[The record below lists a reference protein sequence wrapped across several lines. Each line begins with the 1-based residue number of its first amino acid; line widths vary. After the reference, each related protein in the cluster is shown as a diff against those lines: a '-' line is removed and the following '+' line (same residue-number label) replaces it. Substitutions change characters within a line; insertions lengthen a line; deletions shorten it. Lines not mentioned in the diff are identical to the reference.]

1 MAVAA
6 IALSSAVFAQ
16 TDDAI
21 RSAHL
26 SSAYAAIINFSAEPN
41 ISSSHLW
48 IDKGSADES
57 QMRITKFPLR
67 HEFKLKHHK
76 WKPMVQATLARLR
89 LEGTL
94 DLDPS
99 NRIEPEWE
107 SYSAT
112 IGGGIRIPLS
122 KN

>member
-1 MAVAA
+1 
-6 IALSSAVFAQ
+6 
-16 TDDAI
+16 
-21 RSAHL
+21 
-26 SSAYAAIINFSAEPN
+26 
-41 ISSSHLW
+41 
-48 IDKGSADES
+48 
-57 QMRITKFPLR
+57 
-67 HEFKLKHHK
+67 
-76 WKPMVQATLARLR
+76 MVQATLARLR